1 MDHDVEEKWQKKWQE
16 SKLFESDPDS
26 REKIFLTVAYPYP
39 SGAMHIGHG
48 RTYTVPD
55 VYARFKRMQGYNV
68 LFPMA
73 WHVTGAP
80 VIGIAKR
87 IVRGDPWT
95 LDIYK
100 NVHKVPEDELNR
112 FKDPEYIVKYF
123 SSQYRDV
130 MQRMGYS
137 IDWRREFKTTDAH
150 YQKFIEWQF
159 RQLKS
164 KGFVTKGEHPVKYCP
179 GCENPVGDH
188 DLLEG
193 EGVGINELT
202 LVKFEIDSDYFV
214 AATFRPETLFGAT
227 NLWINPDEKYVKV
240 NVDGENWIIS
250 KKAYENLLHQKNEI
264 KIVEEIDTPKMIG
277 KYVKNPLTGKKHI
290 ILPAPFVDPEYGTG
304 VVYSVPA
311 HAPADFIALSD
322 LKENKEILEKYGI
335 KEKVL
340 EIQPANVITLK
351 GFGEFP
357 AAEMIERFHV
367 KSQLDPKLKDATNE
381 LYKLEHAKGAVS
393 EHIIEYKKLSVQK
406 ARDEIIENILA
417 SSKGDVMHD
426 FAERPVLCR
435 CGTKAVV
442 KVLEDQ
448 WFLKYSDEEWK
459 KLAIKCL
466 GQEQV
471 VPPEVRTNLE
481 YYIDWLEDW
490 ACSRRIGLGTKL
502 PWDKQWLIEPLSD
515 STVYMAYYTISKY
528 MKELNPDDL
537 DDVFF
542 NDVYLDEGKYS
553 GNISPEIFDDVKNE
567 FNYWY
572 PLNWRLSAKDLVGN
586 HLSFH
591 IFHHSTIFPEDK
603 WPKGVV
609 VFGMGLL
616 EGHKMSSSKGNVVLL
631 EDAIKTHGADVV
643 RLFLM
648 SSAEPWQD
656 FDWREK
662 EVKGIKRR
670 LDWFREFTYRIY
682 EIKGSQ
688 VSLKSFKSFLPGEIK
703 KPVNAW
709 LLSQV
714 NMRIK
719 DTTEALEGFQIRKAL
734 QEALFLF
741 KKDVD
746 HYLHR
751 IEHELEDV
759 VAREEISD
767 VLIYVLSN
775 WILIMAPFIPHA
787 AEEMWSKIEGEGF
800 ASAAPWPEYDA
811 DLIDEKI
818 QKAEEIVQGLADDIN
833 EIKKIIDTEPQKIH
847 VYIAPEWKWRVFE
860 TVKEI
865 ERPDI
870 GRIIGESSKQ
880 NIHDDKKEI
889 AEFVK
894 KIAREVTRI
903 KYVGRIDE
911 YSVIKDSLDYLSGE
925 VDAEVIVYENPT
937 YDPKN
942 KSKNAMPYKP
952 AIYME

>member
-87 IVRGDPWT
+87 IARGDPWT

-100 NVHKVPEDELNR
+100 NVHKVPEDELNK
-112 FKDPEYIVKYF
+112 FTDPEYIVKYF
-123 SSQYRDV
+123 SSQYSDV

-137 IDWRREFKTTDAH
+137 IDWRREFKTTDPH

-202 LVKFEIDSDYFV
+202 LVKFEIDSDCFV

-227 NLWINPDEKYVKV
+227 NLWINPDEKYVRIDM
-240 NVDGENWIIS
+240 DGENWIIS
-250 KKAYENLLHQKNEI
+250 KKAYENLVHQKNEI
-264 KIVEEIDTPKMIG
+264 KIIEEINTPGMIG
-277 KYVKNPLTGKKHI
+277 KYVKNPLTSKKHI

-311 HAPADFIALSD
+311 HAPADFIALLD

-340 EIQPANVITLK
+340 EIQPVNVINLK

-357 AAEMIERFHV
+357 AAEMIEKFNV

-381 LYKLEHAKGAVS
+381 LYKLEHAKGVVS
-393 EHIIEYKKLSVQK
+393 EHITGYKRLSVQK
-406 ARDEIIENILA
+406 ARDEIIENIIA

-442 KVLEDQ
+442 KILEDQ

-515 STVYMAYYTISKY
+515 STIYMTYYTISKY

-537 DDVFF
+537 DDAFF

-553 GNISPEIFDDVKNE
+553 GNISPEIFDEVKNE

-591 IFHHSTIFPEDK
+591 IFHHSAIFPEDK

-631 EDAIKTHGADVV
+631 EDAIETHGADVV

-670 LDWFREFTYRIY
+670 LDWFKEFINRVA
-682 EIKGSQ
+682 EIKGSP
-688 VSLKSFKSFLPGEIK
+688 VSLKSFQPGEIK

-719 DTTEALEGFQIRKAL
+719 NTTEALEGFQTRKAL

-741 KKDVD
+741 KKDID

-751 IEHELEDV
+751 IEYELEDS
-759 VAREEISD
+759 ASREEISN
-767 VLIYVLSN
+767 VLTYVLSN
-775 WILIMAPFIPHA
+775 WILMITPSIPHT
-787 AEEMWSKIEGEGF
+787 AEEMWNSIEGEGF

-833 EIKKIIDTEPQKIH
+833 EIKKIIDTDPQKIH

-860 TVKEI
+860 IAKEI
-865 ERPDI
+865 RSPDI
-870 GRIIGESSKQ
+870 GRIMGESVKQ

-889 AEFVK
+889 VQFVK

-911 YSVIKDSLDYLSGE
+911 YSIIKDSLDYLSRE
-925 VDAEVIVYENPT
+925 VDAEVIVYREPA
-937 YDPKN
+937 YDPQN

-952 AIYME
+952 AIYIE